1 MITYILPAVFTLFGI
16 VMLCTLAN
24 RKHAFICSLVTMVS
38 GGGALLMLHFYG
50 DRLGFAPPIN
60 LFNTALSLIM
70 GIPGAALIEAVNIWA

>member
-24 RKHAFICSLVTMVS
+24 RKHTFICSLVTMVS
-38 GGGALLMLHFYG
+38 GGGAL
-50 DRLGFAPPIN
+50 